1 MPELKLSKLP
11 DRIPVKLT
19 VSVSP
24 ELNRRLQSYA
34 ALYKQTYGEDE
45 NITELV
51 PFMLEGFLDGD
62 RTFAKATKGSRE

>member
-11 DRIPVKLT
+11 DRVPVKLT

-34 ALYKQTYGEDE
+34 GLYKQTYGEE
-45 NITELV
+45 ESISELV
-51 PFMLEGFLDGD
+51 PFMLERFLDGD
-62 RTFAKATKGSRE
+62 RTFAKATKGSRA